1 LIQTR
6 REDFA
11 QSVYAANVTLSNG
24 PVGTMLHNAAD
35 KAQAMAQLASMV
47 EQNATVVSY
56 DYVFRICAIVF
67 FISIPTVM
75 ILANPKK
82 AGAAPAEAHA
92 VIE

>member
-1 LIQTR
+1 
-6 REDFA
+6 
-11 QSVYAANVTLSNG
+11 
-24 PVGTMLHNAAD
+24 MLHNATNQ
-35 KAQAMAQLASMV
+35 AQAVAQLASMV

-82 AGAAPAEAHA
+82 AGSRAGRGARRYRVSPARRIRALVVLA
-92 VIE
+92 VTRDRVM